1 MKNINTLRGSA
12 IAYFVAD
19 EKAQAVVP
27 AYAAGLKKVIHPEFA
42 IIWTMPRGE
51 LTDEQKLVVEAVGQ
65 EREAF
70 VNGFVE
76 AYTGTAENPRANA
89 RNYWRR
95 VIAAGQPAKPK
106 GAKITEARPLDERF
120 REELGKLIKAYYR
133 EEATEANID
142 EANQHLE
149 AAFTLAGG
157 DIVKLKG
164 E

>member
-27 AYAAGLKKVIHPEFA
+27 AYAAGLKKAIHPEFA
-42 IIWTMPRGE
+42 TIWTMPRGE
-51 LTDEQKLVVEAVGQ
+51 LTDEQKLVVEAVAQ

-76 AYTGTAENPRANA
+76 AYTGSAKDPRANA
-89 RNYWRR
+89 RNYWKR
-95 VIAAGQPAKPK
+95 VIAAGQPPKPK
-106 GAKITEARPLDERF
+106 GAKSTEARALPQRVLEDV
-120 REELGKLIKAYYR
+120 GPIIKAYYR
-133 EEATEANID
+133 EDSD
-142 EANQHLE
+142 EYASMNKYLE
-149 AAFTLAGG
+149 LAFAEAGG
-157 DIVKLKG
+157 DLAKLKG